1 MFWIIYW
8 IGYLVTFIWITI
20 DSVVEDRGN
29 EKYLIEI
36 MILSLLS
43 WLLVIYFLSIFIGS
57 FLEKRG

>member
-8 IGYLVTFIWITI
+8 IGYVIVLIWITI
-20 DSVVEDRGN
+20 ALVVENRGN
-29 EKYLIEI
+29 EKNIIKI

-43 WLLVIYFLSIFIGS
+43 WLLIIYFLSIFIGS

>member
-8 IGYLVTFIWITI
+8 IGYVIALIWITI
-20 DSVVEDRGN
+20 ALVVEDRGN
-29 EKYLIEI
+29 EKKLIEI

-43 WLLVIYFLSIFIGS
+43 WLLIIYFLSIFIGS